1 MKIYKALLI
10 LTLLTSVCSAQEPK
24 SDVETPARKMD
35 ILFIAI
41 DDMNDWTTVFDKNN
55 PIKTPNLER
64 LAARGAFFE
73 NAYCASPGCNPSR
86 TAILTGL
93 RPSTSGVYDNPY
105 PWRKILPDAV
115 TLPKYFN
122 QHGYRTRGAGKIFH
136 HARTGEDDPANPSF
150 EEFFK
155 MRGSPRPKIRKGAFG
170 SFDWGPVEEKLT
182 DEFTVEWALERM
194 KVMPRDKPLFLAAGI
209 FHPHLPHFAPP
220 KFFDLYPF
228 DQVVM
233 PPMPPG
239 DLDDVSQLGI
249 DMAHREWR
257 WSGYL
262 FNDPPAEDDPASLK
276 SLVRAYQASSSYADA
291 KIGQLLDQLD
301 ATGRAENTI
310 IVLWSDHGY
319 HLGDKESVVKFTLWE
334 KSSHVPFIIVAPGI
348 TKPGTRIKAPVG
360 LINIYPTLLDLAGLP
375 AKPDVDSQ
383 SLVPLLK
390 DPKAKWAPPAIIN
403 QGRGNHA
410 VRSRDWRY
418 IRYKDGTEELYDC
431 KTDDPWNHTNL
442 LAGKDK
448 ENYAAVVSEHKKW
461 LPATEAPARDWPK
474 KAPAKKRKKA
484 PVKKK
489 KITQANT
496 SKPSPVEGGGTS
508 SEFIPETPAMPENP
522 PKTWLTYH
530 LAHPAP
536 EFALDPNPAF
546 FWKGRYHLHYIYKNQ
561 SGHVFAHVSS
571 EDMVH
576 WEWHPTVL
584 GPTTTGHGMFSGT
597 GFITKDG
604 RAAMTYHGKGSG
616 RNWISYALD
625 DNLDKWSKPHE
636 MTPRD
641 KDGKLM
647 TDMPYFDPD
656 IWINNG
662 IYYGVNGVSSKK
674 PTVMMK
680 SNNLKDWDYIGDFL
694 HPDFDEEKLG
704 VGRDEDISCSNMFR
718 LGDKW
723 VLLCISHKLGCR
735 YFIGDFKDE
744 QFLPEQHGMMNW
756 ADRDFFAPESLLTPD
771 GRRVMWAWCTPRG
784 ARSSLGKKLRTGI
797 QTGIQSLP
805 RELTLSEDGT
815 LLIKPL
821 RELKKLRSEEKTVA
835 DLTVKSDSTHM
846 LEGISGDTME
856 LEIVLEA
863 PTAKEFGITVLCD
876 EKGEEGFTIASGK
889 GSKTLKV
896 SYIDPPF
903 ELQDGED
910 LTLRIFIDKNLIEVF
925 ANDRQAAVAWHDY
938 DADNLHVSLFSKG
951 GDLKVKNVS
960 AWQMKSIYPKVVAE

>member
-1 MKIYKALLI
+1 MNVTKKILGALLLI
-10 LTLLTSVCSAQEPK
+10 PLASVCSAQEPK
-24 SDVETPARKMD
+24 ADVETPATKMD

-41 DDMNDWTTVFDKNN
+41 DDMNDWTTVFDENN

-249 DMAHREWR
+249 AMAHREWR

-262 FNDPPAEDDPASLK
+262 FYDPPAEDDPASLK

-334 KSSHVPFIIVAPGI
+334 KANHVPFIIVAPGI
-348 TKPGTRIKAPVG
+348 TQPGTRIDTPVG
-360 LINIYPTLLDLAGLP
+360 LVNIYPTLLDLACLP
-375 AKPDVDSQ
+375 AKPDLDGQ

-390 DPKAKWAPPAIIN
+390 DTQAKWDRPALIN

-418 IRYKDGTEELYDC
+418 IRYKDGTEELYSC
-431 KTDDPWNHTNL
+431 QTDDPWNHTNL
-442 LAGKDK
+442 LAGSDK
-448 ENYAAVVSEHKKW
+448 EKYSVVVAEHRKW
-461 LPATEAPARDWPK
+461 LPKDEAPEREE
-474 KAPAKKRKKA
+474 APKKRKK
-484 PVKKK
+484 
-489 KITQANT
+489 Q
-496 SKPSPVEGGGTS
+496 
-508 SEFIPETPAMPENP
+508 
-522 PKTWLTYH
+522 
-530 LAHPAP
+530 
-536 EFALDPNPAF
+536 
-546 FWKGRYHLHYIYKNQ
+546 
-561 SGHVFAHVSS
+561 
-571 EDMVH
+571 
-576 WEWHPTVL
+576 
-584 GPTTTGHGMFSGT
+584 
-597 GFITKDG
+597 
-604 RAAMTYHGKGSG
+604 
-616 RNWISYALD
+616 
-625 DNLDKWSKPHE
+625 
-636 MTPRD
+636 
-641 KDGKLM
+641 
-647 TDMPYFDPD
+647 
-656 IWINNG
+656 
-662 IYYGVNGVSSKK
+662 
-674 PTVMMK
+674 
-680 SNNLKDWDYIGDFL
+680 
-694 HPDFDEEKLG
+694 
-704 VGRDEDISCSNMFR
+704 
-718 LGDKW
+718 
-723 VLLCISHKLGCR
+723 
-735 YFIGDFKDE
+735 
-744 QFLPEQHGMMNW
+744 
-756 ADRDFFAPESLLTPD
+756 
-771 GRRVMWAWCTPRG
+771 RR
-784 ARSSLGKKLRTGI
+784 
-797 QTGIQSLP
+797 
-805 RELTLSEDGT
+805 
-815 LLIKPL
+815 
-821 RELKKLRSEEKTVA
+821 
-835 DLTVKSDSTHM
+835 TH
-846 LEGISGDTME
+846 
-856 LEIVLEA
+856 
-863 PTAKEFGITVLCD
+863 
-876 EKGEEGFTIASGK
+876 
-889 GSKTLKV
+889 
-896 SYIDPPF
+896 
-903 ELQDGED
+903 
-910 LTLRIFIDKNLIEVF
+910 
-925 ANDRQAAVAWHDY
+925 
-938 DADNLHVSLFSKG
+938 
-951 GDLKVKNVS
+951 
-960 AWQMKSIYPKVVAE
+960 